1 MENLHIDDII
11 AKIHDS
17 IQASNVS
24 ETFTKKWEVFEIKDG
39 VATVIWLE
47 DAMFGEIV
55 SFHNH
60 INWLVLDIHRD
71 YVWVLIL
78 WDYTWLK
85 HGDTVYT
92 TGKLFSIGVGEE
104 YIGRVLDAL
113 GNPIDQW
120 NPIKSTELYPVERI
134 APGVITRKSVSV
146 PLQTG
151 IKAIDATIPI
161 GRWQRELII
170 WDRQTGKTTVA
181 IDTILA
187 QKGQWVICIY
197 VAIWQKESKVAR
209 IVQNL
214 KKQWAMD
221 YTIVVNAPIS
231 SPAVLQYISP
241 YVWCALGEYFL
252 NNGKDALIIY
262 DDLTKHAVAY
272 REMSLLLKRPPGR
285 EAYPGD
291 VFYLH
296 SRLLERAARLDDK
309 YGGWSLTALPII
321 ETQAWDISAYIPTNV
336 ISITDGQIFLESTL
350 FNSGIKPAI
359 NVWLSVSR
367 VWWAAQTAI
376 MKKVSWKLKLELAAF
391 RELETF
397 AKFWSD
403 LDKSTQMKLA
413 RGNRMIEV
421 LKQAENHPI
430 GFEYQAVIIY
440 IAINWYLDSIDV
452 QYIHNFEKTIYEK
465 LQTSYSSLRETILKD
480 KKLTDEV
487 EQEIIKL
494 ANEVTAE
501 YAAVKA

>member
-11 AKIHDS
+11 AKIHNS
-17 IQASNVS
+17 IQASNITES
-24 ETFTKKWEVFEIKDG
+24 FTKKWEIFEIKDG
-39 VATVIWLE
+39 VATVIGLE
-47 DAMFGEIV
+47 DAMFWEIV
-55 SFHNH
+55 SFHNN
-60 INWLVLDIHRD
+60 IKWLVLDIHRD
-71 YVWVLIL
+71 YVGVLIL
-78 WDYTWLK
+78 WDFTWLK

-92 TGKLFSIGVGEE
+92 TWKLFSVGVWEQ

-113 GNPIDQW
+113 WHPIDQW
-120 NPIKSTELYPVERI
+120 DDIVNTEFYPVERV
-134 APGVITRKSVSV
+134 APGVITRKSVTV

-161 GRWQRELII
+161 WRWQRELII

-187 QKGQWVICIY
+187 QKWQGVVCIY

-209 IVQNL
+209 AVQNL
-214 KKQWAMD
+214 KRQWAMD

-231 SPAVLQYISP
+231 SPAVLQYIAP
-241 YVWCALGEYFL
+241 FVWCTLGEYFM

-285 EAYPGD
+285 EAYPWD

-296 SRLLERAARLDDK
+296 SRLLERAARLDEK

-321 ETQAWDISAYIPTNV
+321 ETQAGDISAYIPTNV

-367 VWWAAQTAI
+367 VWWSAQTGI
-376 MKKVSWKLKLELAAF
+376 MKKVSGKLKLELAAF

-397 AKFWSD
+397 AKFGSD
-403 LDKSTQMKLA
+403 LDKSTQQKLA
-413 RGNRMIEV
+413 RWMRMIEV

-430 GFEYQAVIIY
+430 WFEYQAVIIY
-440 IAINWYLDSIDV
+440 IAINWYLDSIELK
-452 QYIHNFEKTIYEK
+452 YIHNFEKTVYEK
-465 LQTSYSSLRETILKD
+465 LQSTYTNLRETILQE
-480 KKLTDEV
+480 KKLTEAI
-487 EQEIIKL
+487 EQEIQKL
-494 ANEVTAE
+494 ANEVIDE
-501 YAAVKA
+501 YAAVK

>member
-11 AKIHDS
+11 AKIHSS
-17 IQASNVS
+17 IQSSNIGD
-24 ETFTKKWEVFEIKDG
+24 TFTKKWEVFEIKDG
-39 VATVIWLE
+39 VATVIGLE

-55 SFHNH
+55 SFHNN
-60 INWLVLDIHRD
+60 ISWMVLDIHRD

-78 WDYTWLK
+78 WDYTTLK

-92 TGKLFSIGVGEE
+92 TGKLFSIGVGDQ

-113 GNPIDQW
+113 WNPIDQW
-120 NPIKSTELYPVERI
+120 WPITSTELYPVERV
-134 APGVITRKSVSV
+134 APWVITRKSVTV

-170 WDRQTGKTTVA
+170 GDRQTGKTTVA

-187 QKGQWVICIY
+187 QKGQDVVCIY
-197 VAIWQKESKVAR
+197 VAIGQKESKVAR

-214 KKQWAMD
+214 RKQWAMD

-241 YVWCALGEYFL
+241 YVWCTFGEYFM

-309 YGGWSLTALPII
+309 YGGWSMTALPII

-336 ISITDGQIFLESTL
+336 ISITDWQIFLESTL
-350 FNSGIKPAI
+350 FNAGIKPAI

-367 VWWAAQTAI
+367 VWWSAQTGI

-430 GFEYQAVIIY
+430 WFEYQAVIIY
-440 IAINWYLDSIDV
+440 IAVNWYLDTIDIP
-452 QYIHNFEKTIYEK
+452 YIHNFEKSVYEK
-465 LQTSYSSLRETILKD
+465 LQTSHTSLREKILKE
-480 KKLTDEV
+480 KKLTDEI
-487 EQEIIKL
+487 EEEIKKL
-494 ANEVTAE
+494 AEVVIKE
-501 YAAVKA
+501 YDAVKA